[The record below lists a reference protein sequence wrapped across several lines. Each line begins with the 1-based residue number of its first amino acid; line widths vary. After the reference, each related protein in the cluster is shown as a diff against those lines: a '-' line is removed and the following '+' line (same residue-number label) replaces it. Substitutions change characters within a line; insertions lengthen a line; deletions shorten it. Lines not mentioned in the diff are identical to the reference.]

1 MRRTL
6 LSCIIGFFSFFAWFI
21 AAALFEV
28 PGRNSVQENV
38 AGSVALILYMV
49 LGQFVL
55 ARDPHA
61 DAAQDW
67 RVRASMAAPLLVFA
81 FLILAIERHSQFL
94 PVVSMLVAGSIGILL
109 GGRLARSL
117 TRKSRPRPADKLAQ
131 Q

>member
-21 AAALFEV
+21 ATALFEV

-38 AGSVALILYMV
+38 AGSIALTLYMV
-49 LGQFVL
+49 LGQFL
-55 ARDPHA
+55 LTRDSHA

-94 PVVSMLVAGSIGILL
+94 PLVSMLVAGSVGVLL
-109 GGRLARSL
+109 GGLLARSL
-117 TRKSRPRPADKLAQ
+117 TKKSRACPEDKLVRQ
-131 Q
+131 